1 MYPSGLVASS
11 WNGTAK
17 VILDKNDKVVDDTVW
32 LNFYHDYYEDGSPKW
47 VLITSPQDMLPAGF
61 KYHNGNGTLCLI
73 GEFDEETDTFT
84 ERHNQSIDYGI
95 DFYAPQTVV
104 TPDGRRVMI
113 GWMQNWDTCN
123 SSTAERS
130 WFGQMSLPRELSVK
144 NGRLYQKPIREL
156 EALRSSKVEHQDVT
170 FSGNITLDGVKGRR
184 VDMELEIR
192 PDDEENVYRKF
203 AVRFAQNDQFYTALS
218 FHPGDSVMKI
228 DRKFSG
234 SRRALIH
241 QRRALVNSENGK
253 LKLRIILDR
262 FSADVFVNDGEQVIT
277 ATLYTDQAADG
288 ISFLADGCVNM
299 NVVKYDLSG
308 DESR

>member
-61 KYHNGNGTLCLI
+61 KYHNGNGTLCLM

-123 SSTAERS
+123 SSTAERP

-156 EALRSSKVEHQDVT
+156 EALRSNKVEYQDVT
-170 FSGNITLDGVKGRR
+170 VSGNISLDGVKGRR

-192 PDDEENVYRKF
+192 PGDAENVYRKF
-203 AVRFAQNDQFYTALS
+203 AVRFAQNDQFYTVLS

-262 FSADVFVNDGEQVIT
+262 FSVEVFVNDGEQVIT

-288 ISFLADGCVNM
+288 IAFLADGSVNM
-299 NVVKYDLSG
+299 DVVKYDLSG